1 MNIYIYICYY
11 TIYYIYIYMF
21 IGQTGCW
28 TSEWPSFLGL
38 FGHASSRS
46 RKPPS
51 PQRLPLP
58 FEALDASI
66 RGRPRSKGKGLD
78 TGQEG
83 RGLGCLQDLLG
94 PNQKRQGHVSPF
106 LVRPRPESEKRG
118 ARAGKRAS
126 EKDHK
131 ANRRAKNSEASCVDL
146 LCDEC
151 QVNR

>member
-1 MNIYIYICYY
+1 
-11 TIYYIYIYMF
+11 MF

-66 RGRPRSKGKGLD
+66 RGRPSPARWQVDGPASWTQRKG
-78 TGQEG
+78 G
-83 RGLGCLQDLLG
+83 RWVDDMCL
-94 PNQKRQGHVSPF
+94 
-106 LVRPRPESEKRG
+106 
-118 ARAGKRAS
+118 
-126 EKDHK
+126 
-131 ANRRAKNSEASCVDL
+131 
-146 LCDEC
+146 
-151 QVNR
+151 